1 MKTDFFL
8 VLPGITGES
17 SDHIYK
23 NAIDIDSIAWDLKNS
38 GTMHVG
44 RGGGSGKV
52 EVDSIS
58 LTKFVDR
65 ATPNLIKAC
74 CTGRHFEK
82 ASVIVRKAG
91 EKPLEYLR
99 FELEDVLVNR
109 VSQGGKSSN
118 DQVKET
124 VYLTFASFRTIYTPQ
139 SASGGT
145 LAKVEG
151 GFRIAENVST

>member
-58 LTKFVDR
+58 LTKLVDR

-91 EKPLEYLR
+91 KKPLEYLR
-99 FELEDVLVNR
+99 FELEDVLINR

-139 SASGGT
+139 SESGGM

-151 GFRIAENVST
+151 GFQIAENIST

>member
-8 VLPGITGES
+8 LLPGLVGES
-17 SDHIYK
+17 SDHVYI
-23 NAIDIDSIAWDLKNS
+23 NAIDVDSIGWDLKNS
-38 GTMHVG
+38 GSTHVG

-52 EVDSIS
+52 NVDSIS
-58 LTKFVDR
+58 LTKLVDR

-82 ASVIVRKAG
+82 ASLIVRKAG
-91 EKPLEYLR
+91 EKPLEYMR

-118 DQVKET
+118 DQIKET

-139 SASGGT
+139 SETGGM
-145 LAKVEG
+145 LARVEG
-151 GFRIAENVST
+151 GFKIAENVST

>member
-8 VLPGITGES
+8 ILPGINGES

-23 NAIDIDSIAWDLKNS
+23 NAVDIDSIGWDLKNS
-38 GTMHVG
+38 GTTHVG

-58 LTKFVDR
+58 LTKLVDR

-74 CTGRHFEK
+74 CQGKHFAN

-91 EKPLEYLR
+91 ERPLEYLR
-99 FELEDVLVNR
+99 YELEDVFVNR
-109 VSQGGKSSN
+109 VSQGGKNSN
-118 DQVKET
+118 DQIKET
-124 VYLTFASFRTIYTPQ
+124 VYLSFASFRTIYAPQ
-139 SASGGT
+139 SASGAM
-145 LAKVEG
+145 LPKVES
-151 GFRIAENVST
+151 GFRIAENVCT

>member
-1 MKTDFFL
+1 ML
-8 VLPGITGES
+8 GEVE
-17 SDHIYK
+17 
-23 NAIDIDSIAWDLKNS
+23 AVEIDSI
-38 GTMHVG
+38 
-44 RGGGSGKV
+44 R
-52 EVDSIS
+52 

-65 ATPNLIKAC
+65 ATPNLIKAS

-99 FELEDVLVNR
+99 FELEDVLINR
-109 VSQGGKSSN
+109 FSQGGRSSN

-124 VYLTFASFRTIYTPQ
+124 VYLTFATFRTIYTPQ
-139 SASGGT
+139 SASGGM

-151 GFRIAENVST
+151 DFRIAENIST

>member
-8 VLPGITGES
+8 ILPGINGES
-17 SDHIYK
+17 SDHIHK
-23 NAIDIDSIAWDLKNS
+23 NSIDIDSIGWDLKNS
-38 GTMHVG
+38 GTTHVG

-58 LTKFVDR
+58 LTKLVDR

-74 CTGRHFEK
+74 CQGRHFEK

-91 EKPLEYLR
+91 EQPLEYLR
-99 FELEDVLVNR
+99 YELKDVFVNR
-109 VSQGGKSSN
+109 VSQGGKNSN
-118 DQVKET
+118 DQIKET
-124 VYLTFASFRTIYTPQ
+124 LYLSFASFRTVYAPQ
-139 SASGGT
+139 SAGGGM

-151 GFRIAENVST
+151 GFRIAENVCT

>member
-8 VLPGITGES
+8 LIPGIKGES
-17 SDHIYK
+17 ADHKYA
-23 NAIDIDSIAWDLKNS
+23 NSIDIDSIGWDLKNS
-38 GTMHVG
+38 GTTHYA

-58 LTKFVDR
+58 LTKLVDR
-65 ATPNLIKAC
+65 STPNLIKAC
-74 CTGRHFEK
+74 CTGRHFDK

-99 FELEDVLVNR
+99 FELESVFINR

-124 VYLTFASFRTIYTPQ
+124 VYLSFSSFRTIYTPQ
-139 SASGGT
+139 SETGGM

-151 GFRIAENVST
+151 GFRIAENIST